1 MESQLLNVM
10 EDQGNNP
17 LEFRQLVYQQDTNNL
32 LVSLLED
39 WQYRLKSTNPKS
51 LQ

>member
-1 MESQLLNVM
+1 MELQRLNAM

-17 LEFRQLVYQQDTNNL
+17 LEYRQPVYQQDTNNL
-32 LVSLLED
+32 LESQLED
-39 WQYRLKSTNPKS
+39 WQYRLKSIKLKS